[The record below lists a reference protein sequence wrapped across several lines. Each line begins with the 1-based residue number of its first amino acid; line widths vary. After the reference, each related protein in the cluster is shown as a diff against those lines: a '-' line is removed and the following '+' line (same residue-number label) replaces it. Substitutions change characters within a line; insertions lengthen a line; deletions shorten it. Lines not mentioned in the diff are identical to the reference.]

1 MVSLLCCPVT
11 TPLAQETQGEPEVKG
26 HLEFT
31 DRVRVASCQQYS
43 RAGPEFTLKGA
54 KGITVEGALEDRPV
68 PSRQLLPLTL
78 SG

>member
-1 MVSLLCCPVT
+1 MVSLLCRPVT

-31 DRVRVASCQQYS
+31 DRARVASCQQYL

-54 KGITVEGALEDRPV
+54 KGVAMKGALEDRPE
-68 PSRQLLPLTL
+68 PRRQFLPLTL